1 MPKKEVEKNS
11 KGKNTKTKEKD
22 KNKAV
27 VKKSVSKNVE
37 VIDNVTPKVEKKGKC
52 MCKLTNNTP
61 FMISICVIIILLA
74 ALIYCGFSR
83 RIPKVKNGDEVI
95 ATLKGK
101 KITAQDLY
109 QELKEENGTNALI
122 NAVDEY
128 IASKEVKITKDDE
141 KYVQEVVDYY
151 KEYANY
157 YNTDLKTFL
166 ANYVGL
172 SNISTEKEF
181 YDFVLKDYK
190 KTLAVQKF
198 IGDKASEDDLK
209 KYYKE
214 NFSDKLTVKHILI
227 QVDSDAE
234 DKDKADKDAYN
245 KAVELINT
253 LKKTDSKKLE
263 KKFETLAKENSDDTE
278 TYSNGGLIEDFSKK
292 DVVEEFY
299 DAANKLKDGE
309 YTTKPVKTTY
319 GYHIILKISSTPVE
333 KYNDI
338 KDQVKTEYAKSLL
351 NADSTL
357 QVSEWD
363 KLRSEYK
370 LSIKDSEVKKA
381 YEKTIKDALK
391 TDDSKDS
398 KDTESDSKK

>member
-11 KGKNTKTKEKD
+11 KGKNTKAIEKD

-61 FMISICVIIILLA
+61 FMISICVIVILLA

-83 RIPKVKNGDEVI
+83 RIPKVKNSDEVI

-109 QELKEENGTNALI
+109 QELKEENGTNALV

-141 KYVQEVVDYY
+141 KYAQEVVDYY

-299 DAANKLKDGE
+299 NAANKLKDGE

-391 TDDSKDS
+391 TDNSKDS

>member
-11 KGKNTKTKEKD
+11 KGKNTKAIEKD

-61 FMISICVIIILLA
+61 FMISICVIVILLA

-83 RIPKVKNGDEVI
+83 RIPKVKNSDEVI

-141 KYVQEVVDYY
+141 KYAQEVVDYY

-299 DAANKLKDGE
+299 NAANKLKDGE

-391 TDDSKDS
+391 TDNSKDS

>member
-11 KGKNTKTKEKD
+11 KGKNTKAKEKD

-391 TDDSKDS
+391 TNDSKDS

>member
-333 KYNDI
+333 KYNNI

>member
-11 KGKNTKTKEKD
+11 KGKNTKAIEKD

-61 FMISICVIIILLA
+61 FMISICVIVILLA

-83 RIPKVKNGDEVI
+83 RIPKVKNSDEVI

-109 QELKEENGTNALI
+109 QELKEENGTNSLI

-141 KYVQEVVDYY
+141 KYAQEVVDYY

-299 DAANKLKDGE
+299 NAANKLKDGE

-381 YEKTIKDALK
+381 YEKTIKNALK
-391 TDDSKDS
+391 TDNSKDS

>member
-1 MPKKEVEKNS
+1 MPMKEVEKNS
-11 KGKNTKTKEKD
+11 KGKNTKAIEKD

-61 FMISICVIIILLA
+61 FMISICVIAILLA

-141 KYVQEVVDYY
+141 KYAQEVVDYY

-299 DAANKLKDGE
+299 NAANKLKDGE

-381 YEKTIKDALK
+381 YEKTIKNALK
-391 TDDSKDS
+391 TDNSKDS

>member
-11 KGKNTKTKEKD
+11 KGKNTKAIEKD

-61 FMISICVIIILLA
+61 FMISICVIVILLA

-166 ANYVGL
+166 TNYVGL

-398 KDTESDSKK
+398 KDTESDSEK

>member
-309 YTTKPVKTTY
+309 YTAKPVKTTY

-391 TDDSKDS
+391 TNDSKDS